1 MANMVS
7 GGNSNTATA
16 QPSNSLFGSSTAQPQ
31 PQQPSNTLFG
41 ASTTARPLG
50 NTLSLG
56 QTTQNSAQQTVPGV
70 KIDMSNIRGTTRFN
84 DLHDDLQKQIEALD
98 NFITQQIQF
107 KEQCDALMPS
117 HAESLSTIPNDV
129 SFVQS
134 KLETTELAL
143 DNDTAAIDAMKAVI
157 RKDADN
163 ARLSFKTVENL
174 KLPQQFHYSG
184 MWQTNASSPGG
195 TSNNNDGS
203 NGSVDLVGFVSGT
216 ADEFA
221 KSLAKYQGHVAEIEA
236 HLGTLEAN
244 VMFQSQQLMFSRGRD
259 GGTRGREEQVREL
272 GAVLRE
278 FDDGIVKV
286 ARRVGQVK
294 EEALGVVEVGEAN
307 PGARYAR

>member
-1 MANMVS
+1 M
-7 GGNSNTATA
+7 
-16 QPSNSLFGSSTAQPQ
+16 
-31 PQQPSNTLFG
+31 
-41 ASTTARPLG
+41 
-50 NTLSLG
+50 
-56 QTTQNSAQQTVPGV
+56 
-70 KIDMSNIRGTTRFN
+70 KIDLSNIRGTTRFN
-84 DLHDDLQKQIEALD
+84 DLHDDVQKQIEALD

-117 HAESLSTIPNDV
+117 HGESLSTIPNDV

-163 ARLSFKTVENL
+163 ARLSFRAVENL

-184 MWQTNASSPGG
+184 MWQTNASSPSG
-195 TSNNNDGS
+195 TSGS
-203 NGSVDLVGFVSGT
+203 SDNGSGPVDLVSFVSST
-216 ADEFA
+216 ADEFSKA
-221 KSLAKYQGHVAEIEA
+221 LAKYQGHVAEIEA

-244 VMFQSQQLMFSRGRD
+244 VVFQSQQLMFGRGRD
-259 GGTRGREEQVREL
+259 GGVRGRDEQIREL

-278 FDDGIVKV
+278 FDDGIMKV

-294 EEALGVVEVGEAN
+294 EEALGVVEA
-307 PGARYAR
+307 GATENGGGRFAR